1 MKQQGTV
8 VSLSGDTA
16 AVQTVRM
23 SACGGN
29 CQSCGGCSDM
39 RTVYAE
45 NPINAQ
51 IGDTVEIE
59 MPSATVLAA
68 ALIVYVIPIA
78 VLIAGYLIGSVFFDK
93 EWQNIISGIFPMF
106 VSYIIISAVT
116 KKNKNKYKSVITKIV
131 NPEICVKTLRSL
143 QDDV

>member
-1 MKQQGTV
+1 M
-8 VSLSGDTA
+8 VSLTGDIA
-16 AVQTVRM
+16 EVRTVRM

-45 NPINAQ
+45 NSVNAQ
-51 IGDTVEIE
+51 IGDRVEIE
-59 MPSATVLAA
+59 MPSKTVLAA

-78 VLIAGYLIGSVFFDK
+78 VLIAGYLIGNVLFDK
-93 EWQNIISGIFPMF
+93 EWQNIISGILPMF

-116 KKNKNKYKSVITKIV
+116 RKNKNKYKSVITK
-131 NPEICVKTLRSL
+131 KL
-143 QDDV
+143 